1 MPLSR
6 YQLRNEYSLAD
17 PDLYRAADKDDPE
30 ALLEGVAMAGL
41 VGVLRQLGDLAE
53 FAAEI
58 FHDLH
63 EEVMATA
70 SRGHSLM
77 VRVQQL
83 EAEVPRIEK
92 AFLSQTIH
100 SSFYYNAGMD
110 WHPNTHMDQNLITR
124 GDLPRFIMDSYEECR
139 GPPRLF
145 LLDKF
150 DVAGAGACLKRY
162 TDPSVFK
169 VEASYSGIT
178 SADVLREKKARKAK
192 KKGSRW
198 RNGETPESLPTSHAK
213 LHQLFME
220 ERIENGTIDSARRVK
235 LKRRLNGFPFDIRS
249 GKSYMEKFLRSP
261 SPEHEEVHEIPV
273 DSSPLALPY
282 NNVYESAFEIVE
294 ISTVSPEK
302 ESKQTMSS
310 PSSSS
315 STGKGTTPASAIHEL
330 NEVPCPSPNG
340 ISEVS
345 KSKSAVEANYI
356 SSTLHKGLTAM
367 EVSVD
372 GGIKKEESGGDY
384 QSDDAASEIENYM
397 DALATMDSE
406 MDTDSELRSKNDLL
420 NLNSRRQ
427 ASNSDM
433 DGEQVHA
440 HFSDSLSMGNSS
452 LSDEGNS
459 SSKKDLSSFSY
470 SDSHSTSA
478 ENTPSEG
485 EVSSNTF
492 TSTEIH
498 ASEDLPTQQ
507 SIGGGHV
514 SQPLGG
520 AASDGSFTE
529 PVEIPGNSS
538 EPGDLTAPSDSAPVD
553 KNEEAVVKQIA
564 SMGPEIDEMVP
575 KLSMDPPLIS
585 SDDWLQEGD
594 YSSQQM
600 SGDNQHLDEFENENV
615 NKAKNLGNSSEPGD
629 LAAPSDSAPVD
640 ENEAAVVKQIASMG
654 PEIDE
659 MVPKLSMDPPL
670 ISSDDWLQEGD
681 YSSRQ
686 MSGDNQHLDE
696 FENENVNKAKN
707 LGCTSHLPVQS
718 ISRDGYLFEVSAENK
733 FDDKLEDED
742 RNQQDDLASTADCL
756 VAHHAMD
763 DNPFLL
769 SSETQPLDKLHDEDG
784 PNSRD
789 DSSNAFNPLDAV
801 LQNRDDLSPKM
812 SYEKLRLDDS
822 GVENPNFV
830 LDAPVFASDTIDAAT
845 EKKITEN
852 LLENVPQSGDP
863 QDNLVADSVEN
874 QIGPQNLVMTLTG
887 EQSIDA
893 ISMEVETHCSKVEPV
908 DRDSEI
914 DDAVPSAGGKADN
927 LIFKEDIPVICESLE
942 SFVSGTIGEI
952 PPLGLSEER
961 TSYLREEYFDQPSNL
976 GDGAVMD
983 KATSDPDLVEMD
995 TTSEPSL
1002 MAGDDVH
1009 LDEIA
1014 REPLNVPATFSS
1026 HDNHAV
1032 EDDDDG
1038 SSVDPKK
1045 FHEGPL
1051 PGIGNEHNGLETEAF
1066 WLDTPGKSDIAEDV
1080 CHQKYASPDLNSLCN
1095 IVTDEDTGSQACDD
1109 ASDTYIVSEA
1119 RSSLNPGDAPT
1130 CQSSVE
1136 QNEQELHLKEKF
1148 DIQVQEYE
1156 QKLFSE
1162 GQANSEL
1169 FNQLQQKHYS
1179 NQDDQVGASDTFAES
1194 LLVNI
1199 PSQLSTSKLLPQ
1211 GNNMIEVSEHLLDPS
1226 SSIALGSSLLSNS
1239 SQIYV
1244 EEMPPLPPLPPV
1256 QWRMGKLQYANQ
1268 TLERMS
1274 AERTATAFPPPLQ
1287 CISDQE
1293 AQPLVPFSP
1302 PSASACEMSMPM
1314 SEELITITNPFLSQ
1328 VQAVVHDGD
1337 SKDDVLPQEVI
1348 GCTSTSLQLPESHGG
1363 MLQNDCQAGEG
1374 EKVPTTLDSSHA
1386 SVMDAASADA
1396 LELSHQEVVKPLNE
1410 MAPEKSLKDMELCQH
1425 SAYSDDNVMTCS
1437 TTELP
1442 SDVANKHAM
1451 PTSEEKLSWPTS
1463 EDGKLHGVQPMKLPR
1478 PRNPLID
1485 AVAAHDKSKLRKVT
1499 ERFRPQIQKEDER
1512 DSLLEQIRAKS
1523 FNLKPAVVTRPS
1535 IQGPKT
1541 NLKVAAILEKAK
1553 TIRQAFAGSDEDDDD
1568 SWSDS

>member
-17 PDLYRAADKDDPE
+17 PELYRAADKDDPE

-83 EAEVPRIEK
+83 EAEVPTIEK
-92 AFLSQTIH
+92 AFLSQTSH

-110 WHPNTHMDQNLITR
+110 WHPNMHMDQNLITR

-178 SADVLREKKARKAK
+178 SADVLREKKARKTK

-213 LHQLFME
+213 LHQLFLE

-235 LKRRLNGFPFDIRS
+235 LKRRLNGFPFDNRS

-330 NEVPCPSPNG
+330 NEAPSPKGIPKG

-356 SSTLHKGLTAM
+356 SSTVHKGLTAM

-372 GGIKKEESGGDY
+372 GGIKTEDSRGDY
-384 QSDDAASEIENYM
+384 QSDDAASEIENYV
-397 DALATMDSE
+397 DALATMESE

-485 EVSSNTF
+485 EVSSNIF

-498 ASEDLPTQQ
+498 GSEDLPTQQ
-507 SIGGGHV
+507 SIGGGHM

-520 AASDGSFTE
+520 AVSDGSFTE
-529 PVEIPGNSS
+529 PAEIPGNSS

-575 KLSMDPPLIS
+575 KLSMDLPLIS

-594 YSSQQM
+594 YLSRQM
-600 SGDNQHLDEFENENV
+600 SGGNQHLDEFENENV
-615 NKAKNLGNSSEPGD
+615 NKAKNS
-629 LAAPSDSAPVD
+629 
-640 ENEAAVVKQIASMG
+640 
-654 PEIDE
+654 
-659 MVPKLSMDPPL
+659 
-670 ISSDDWLQEGD
+670 
-681 YSSRQ
+681 
-686 MSGDNQHLDE
+686 
-696 FENENVNKAKN
+696 
-707 LGCTSHLPVQS
+707 GCTSHLSVQS
-718 ISRDGYLFEVSAENK
+718 ISRDGFPSQVSDENK

-742 RNQQDDLASTADCL
+742 RNQQDDLASTADCT
-756 VAHHAMD
+756 VAHDAMD
-763 DNPFLL
+763 DNPFRL
-769 SSETQPLDKLHDEDG
+769 SSETQPLDKLHV
-784 PNSRD
+784 
-789 DSSNAFNPLDAV
+789 AFNPLDAL

-812 SYEKLRLDDS
+812 SDEKLPLDDS

-830 LDAPVFASDTIDAAT
+830 LDAPVFASDIIDAAT

-852 LLENVPQSGDP
+852 FLENVPQSGNP
-863 QDNLVADSVEN
+863 EDNLVADSVEN

-893 ISMEVETHCSKVEPV
+893 ISTEVETHCSKVEPV

-914 DDAVPSAGGKADN
+914 DHAVPSAWGKAEN
-927 LIFKEDIPVICESLE
+927 LVFKEDIPIICESLE
-942 SFVSGTIGEI
+942 SFVSGVIGEI

-961 TSYLREEYFDQPSNL
+961 TSHLREEYVDQPSSL
-976 GDGAVMD
+976 GDGVVMD
-983 KATSDPDLVEMD
+983 KVTSDPDLVEMD

-1014 REPLNVPATFSS
+1014 HEPLNVPTAFAS

-1038 SSVDPKK
+1038 SSIDPKK

-1051 PGIGNEHNGLETEAF
+1051 PGIGNEHNGLEIETF
-1066 WLDTPGKSDIAEDV
+1066 WLDTSGKSDITEDV
-1080 CHQKYASPDLNSLCN
+1080 CHQTYASPDLHSLCN

-1109 ASDTYIVSEA
+1109 ASDTYTVSEA

-1130 CQSSVE
+1130 CHSSVE
-1136 QNEQELHLKEKF
+1136 QNEEELHLKEKF
-1148 DIQVQEYE
+1148 DLQVQECE

-1179 NQDDQVGASDTFAES
+1179 NHDNQVGASDTFS
-1194 LLVNI
+1194 KSSLVNI
-1199 PSQLSTSKLLPQ
+1199 PSQPSTSKLLPQ
-1211 GNNMIEVSEHLLDPS
+1211 GNNMIDVSEHLLDPS
-1226 SSIALGSSLLSNS
+1226 SSLALGFSLLSNS
-1239 SQIYV
+1239 SQIYI

-1256 QWRMGKLQYANQ
+1256 QWRLGKLQHANQ
-1268 TLERMS
+1268 ALERLS
-1274 AERTATAFPPPLQ
+1274 AECTATAFPLPLQ

-1302 PSASACEMSMPM
+1302 PSVSACEMSMPM
-1314 SEELITITNPFLSQ
+1314 SEELISITSPFLSQ

-1337 SKDDVLPQEVI
+1337 SKDNVLPQEAI

-1363 MLQNDCQAGEG
+1363 MLPNDFQSGEG
-1374 EKVPTTLDSSHA
+1374 EKIQTSLDSSCA
-1386 SVMDAASADA
+1386 SVMDAASAD
-1396 LELSHQEVVKPLNE
+1396 QEAVKPPNE
-1410 MAPEKSLKDMELCQH
+1410 MAPENSLKDTVLCQH
-1425 SAYSDDNVMTCS
+1425 SAYSDDTVMTCC

-1568 SWSDS
+1568 TWSDS

>member
-83 EAEVPRIEK
+83 EAEVPTIEK
-92 AFLSQTIH
+92 AFLSQTSL

-110 WHPNTHMDQNLITR
+110 WHPNMHMDQNLITR

-178 SADVLREKKARKAK
+178 SADVVREKKPRKAK

-213 LHQLFME
+213 LHQLFLE
-220 ERIENGTIDSARRVK
+220 ERIGNGTIDSARRVK
-235 LKRRLNGFPFDIRS
+235 LKRRLNGFPFDNRS
-249 GKSYMEKFLRSP
+249 GKSYMEKFLKSP
-261 SPEHEEVHEIPV
+261 SPDHEEVHEIPV

-282 NNVYESAFEIVE
+282 NNAYESAFEIVD

-302 ESKQTMSS
+302 ESKHTMSS

-315 STGKGTTPASAIHEL
+315 SIGKGTIPESAIHES
-330 NEVPCPSPNG
+330 NEVPSPKA

-345 KSKSAVEANYI
+345 KSKSGIEANFI
-356 SSTLHKGLTAM
+356 SSTLHEALTAM
-367 EVSVD
+367 EVSLD
-372 GGIKKEESGGDY
+372 GGIKAECSGGDY
-384 QSDDAASEIENYM
+384 QSDDAASEIENYV
-397 DALATMDSE
+397 DALATMESE

-433 DGEQVHA
+433 DVEQVHA
-440 HFSDSLSMGNSS
+440 HFSDSLSVGNSS
-452 LSDEGNS
+452 LSDKGNS
-459 SSKKDLSSFSY
+459 SSKKHLFSFSN
-470 SDSHSTSA
+470 SDTHSTCA
-478 ENTPSEG
+478 ENTLSEG
-485 EVSSNTF
+485 EVSSNIF
-492 TSTEIH
+492 ASTEIH
-498 ASEDLPTQQ
+498 ESEDLLTQQ
-507 SIGGGHV
+507 SIEGGHV
-514 SQPLGG
+514 SRPLGG
-520 AASDGSFTE
+520 AGSDGSFTE
-529 PVEIPGNSS
+529 PVEIPGNGS
-538 EPGDLTAPSDSAPVD
+538 EPGDLTVHSGSAPVD
-553 KNEEAVVKQIA
+553 KNKEADVKEIA
-564 SMGPEIDEMVP
+564 SMGPETDEMAA
-575 KLSMDPPLIS
+575 KLSMDLPLIS
-585 SDDWLQEGD
+585 GDDWLQEGD
-594 YSSQQM
+594 YSSQQT
-600 SGDNQHLDEFENENV
+600 SGDYQHLDESENENV
-615 NKAKNLGNSSEPGD
+615 NKA
-629 LAAPSDSAPVD
+629 
-640 ENEAAVVKQIASMG
+640 
-654 PEIDE
+654 
-659 MVPKLSMDPPL
+659 
-670 ISSDDWLQEGD
+670 
-681 YSSRQ
+681 
-686 MSGDNQHLDE
+686 
-696 FENENVNKAKN
+696 ENV
-707 LGCTSHLPVQS
+707 GCTSHLFVQS
-718 ISRDGYLFEVSAENK
+718 ISRDGFPFQVSDENK

-742 RNQQDDLASTADCL
+742 RNQRNNFASSADCT
-756 VAHHAMD
+756 VAYHAMD
-763 DNPFLL
+763 DNTFLL
-769 SSETQPLDKLHDEDG
+769 SSETHSLDKLHDEDD
-784 PNSRD
+784 PKSRD
-789 DSSNAFNPLDAV
+789 DSSNAFNTLDV
-801 LQNRDDLSPKM
+801 LLQNRGDLSPKM
-812 SYEKLRLDDS
+812 SDEKLQLDDS
-822 GVENPNFV
+822 GVENLNFL
-830 LDAPVFASDTIDAAT
+830 LDVPVFASDTIDAAT
-845 EKKITEN
+845 ENKMTEN
-852 LLENVPQSGDP
+852 LLEKVPQSGNVE
-863 QDNLVADSVEN
+863 DNLVANSPEN
-874 QIGPQNLVMTLTG
+874 QIGSQNLVMTLTG

-893 ISMEVETHCSKVEPV
+893 ISIEVENHYSKVEPV

-914 DDAVPSAGGKADN
+914 DHAIPSAGEKAEN
-927 LIFKEDIPVICESLE
+927 LISKEDIPIICESLG

-952 PPLGLSEER
+952 PPVAPSEER
-961 TSYLREEYFDQPSNL
+961 TSYLREEFLYRPSKL
-976 GDGAVMD
+976 GDVEVTD
-983 KATSDPDLVEMD
+983 KTTSDPDLVEMD

-1009 LDEIA
+1009 LDEIGH
-1014 REPLNVPATFSS
+1014 EPLNVPTTFAS

-1045 FHEGPL
+1045 FLDGPL
-1051 PGIGNEHNGLETEAF
+1051 SSIGNEHNGLETETF
-1066 WLDTPGKSDIAEDV
+1066 GLDTAGKSEITEDV
-1080 CHQKYASPDLNSLCN
+1080 SHQKYDSPDLNSLFN
-1095 IVTDEDTGSQACDD
+1095 IVTDDDTGLQARDD

-1119 RSSLNPGDAPT
+1119 SSLNPGDAPT
-1130 CQSSVE
+1130 YQSSVE
-1136 QNEQELHLKEKF
+1136 QNEEELHHLKEKF
-1148 DIQVQEYE
+1148 DLQVQEHE
-1156 QKLFSE
+1156 EKWCSE
-1162 GQANSEL
+1162 GQANSEF

-1179 NQDDQVGASDTFAES
+1179 NHDDQVGASDTSSES
-1194 LLVNI
+1194 LLVKT

-1211 GNNMIEVSEHLLDPS
+1211 GNNTIDVSEHLLDPS
-1226 SSIALGSSLLSNS
+1226 SSIASGFSLLLNS

-1256 QWRMGKLQYANQ
+1256 QWRMGKLQHANQ
-1268 TLERMS
+1268 ALETMS
-1274 AERTATAFPPPLQ
+1274 PKHTATALPPPLP

-1302 PSASACEMSMPM
+1302 PSVSACEMSMPM
-1314 SEELITITNPFLSQ
+1314 SEELISITSPFLLQ
-1328 VQAVVHDGD
+1328 VHPTVHDGD
-1337 SKDDVLPQEVI
+1337 SKDNVLPQEVI
-1348 GCTSTSLQLPESHGG
+1348 GCSSTSLQLPESHGG
-1363 MLQNDCQAGEG
+1363 MLQNDFQAGEG
-1374 EKVPTTLDSSHA
+1374 EKVQTSLDSSHA
-1386 SVMDAASADA
+1386 SVVDAASSDA

-1410 MAPEKSLKDMELCQH
+1410 MATEKSLKDMEICQH
-1425 SAYSDDNVMTCS
+1425 SANSDDNVMTCS
-1437 TTELP
+1437 TTE
-1442 SDVANKHAM
+1442 DVANKHAM
-1451 PTSEEKLSWPTS
+1451 PTSEEKLSCPTS

-1499 ERFRPQIQKEDER
+1499 ERFRPQTQKEDER

-1523 FNLKPAVVTRPS
+1523 FNLKPAAVTRPS

>member
-100 SSFYYNAGMD
+100 SSFYYHAGMD

-330 NEVPCPSPNG
+330 NEVPSPSPNG

-345 KSKSAVEANYI
+345 KSKSAV
-356 SSTLHKGLTAM
+356 
-367 EVSVD
+367 SVD
-372 GGIKKEESGGDY
+372 GGIKKEDSGGDY

-594 YSSQQM
+594 YSS
-600 SGDNQHLDEFENENV
+600 
-615 NKAKNLGNSSEPGD
+615 
-629 LAAPSDSAPVD
+629 
-640 ENEAAVVKQIASMG
+640 
-654 PEIDE
+654 
-659 MVPKLSMDPPL
+659 
-670 ISSDDWLQEGD
+670 
-681 YSSRQ
+681 RQ

-718 ISRDGYLFEVSAENK
+718 ISRDGFLFEVSAENK

-742 RNQQDDLASTADCL
+742 RNQQDDLASTADRL

-1287 CISDQE
+1287 YISDQE

-1314 SEELITITNPFLSQ
+1314 SEELINITNPFLSQ